1 MIEFGRKITVLALNA
16 ALIAILFTA
25 TASFAQVESPLG
37 GGGNLSL
44 PGFDSAKPSE
54 PKVSMTFS
62 PATAVVGEEITATI
76 EVKTDRAAYVYS
88 QNPNIGAET
97 KINLEE
103 IVGLEPI
110 DEKFKPS
117 KDPKV
122 VVEPLF
128 DDAKLEKFYG
138 GVSWTRKYRVTGSAA
153 PKITGELKFQVCDD
167 STCNQFTK
175 PILLQAKLGPAAS
188 EPTLEE
194 MLQAKPKIPDMPED
208 VFEPKKTETLALISG
223 TVLAETSIDPKRQFG
238 GPDPIHLNI
247 KLLNTSSGDEAVKTV
262 VLAITAKVDGD
273 WHLYAQTQDPEMF
286 GIPTAI
292 NVPKVEGLKAIDARF
307 LPTQKPEIV
316 KPDVDIVQQVF
327 HHEITWQKRYQ
338 LDEASFKGPIT
349 GSLIYQLCEES
360 GSCLPPNT
368 VNFELLGQ
376 AGTAQASLETTDD
389 KAPAEVVTGP
399 VEEEVAIQDQGLI
412 PFLLTGIIF
421 GYFALLTPCVFPMI
435 PITVSFFLKQAE
447 AKHNKPF
454 AMAALYCF
462 GIIGTFTVI
471 GIFVSAIFGAAGMQ
485 MLANSI
491 WFNMF
496 LSIVLIFFGLSMLGL
511 FEIRVPSWL
520 LTWSSSKEGQGGV
533 IGVLFMSFTFTLVSF
548 TCTFAFVGWLIPLA
562 AQGEYYWPALGMLA
576 FSTAFASPFFLLA
589 IFPSY
594 LKKLPKSGGWMNN
607 VKVVFGLLE
616 IGAAFKF
623 LSVADIGIFATAYV
637 FDYSLVMTSWMVLS
651 IVTGLY
657 LLGMFRMPHDSAGES
672 IGPLRLCFAMSF
684 LGFAAYLSSGIYGS
698 QKPEGVI
705 WEQIAAFAPPS
716 YNSAKDADLGPTL
729 KHDELIYALNV
740 DMAIDFAKAEN
751 KPLFYDFTGMN
762 CVNCRFMEV
771 NIFPKEETHDLLK
784 NFVRVQLYTDQ
795 IPEMQSDQAKLLL
808 DKNRR
813 LQADWFND
821 ATMPAYAVVSP
832 DGQTILSSYKG
843 KERSQGQFNR
853 FLKAGLDEWQRKAA
867 MAGSPVR
874 R

>member
-1 MIEFGRKITVLALNA
+1 MIEFGRKITIVALNA
-16 ALIAILFTA
+16 ALIVFLFYT
-25 TASFAQVESPLG
+25 TASSAQLESPLG

-97 KINLEE
+97 KISLEE

-138 GVSWTRKYRVTGSAA
+138 GVSWSRKYRVTGSAA

-188 EPTLEE
+188 EPSLVE
-194 MLQAKPKIPDMPED
+194 MLEAKPKIPDMPED
-208 VFEPKKTETLALISG
+208 IFEPKKAETLPLISG
-223 TVLAETSIDPKRQFG
+223 TVLAETSIDPKREFG
-238 GPDPIHLNI
+238 GPDPIHINV
-247 KLLNTSSGDEAVKTV
+247 KLLNTSGSDESVKTV

-286 GIPTAI
+286 GIPTEI
-292 NVPKVEGLKAIDARF
+292 NVPNVEGLKAIDARF
-307 LPTQKPEIV
+307 LPIKQPEIV

-338 LDEASFKGPIT
+338 LDQASFKGPIT
-349 GSLIYQLCEES
+349 GSLMYQLCEES

-368 VNFELLGQ
+368 VNFELLGN
-376 AGTAQASLETTDD
+376 AGAAQASLETTDD
-389 KAPAEVVTGP
+389 KAPAETVTGP

-421 GYFALLTPCVFPMI
+421 GYMALLTPCVFPMI

-447 AKHNKPF
+447 AKHHKPF
-454 AMAALYCF
+454 GMAFLYCL
-462 GIIGTFTVI
+462 GIISTFTII
-471 GIFVSAIFGAAGMQ
+471 GIFVSAVFGAAGMN
-485 MLANSI
+485 MVANNP
-491 WFNMF
+491 WFNLF
-496 LSIVLIFFGLSMLGL
+496 LAGVLVFFGMSMLGL

-533 IGVLFMSFTFTLVSF
+533 LGVLFMSFTFTLVSF
-548 TCTFAFVGWLIPLA
+548 TCTFAFVGLLLPMA
-562 AQGEYYWPALGMLA
+562 AQGNYYWPALGMIA
-576 FSTAFASPFFLLA
+576 FSAAFSSPFFLLA
-589 IFPSY
+589 LFPSY

-607 VKVVFGLLE
+607 VKVIFGLME

-623 LSVADIGIFATAYV
+623 LSVADIVIFTTPYI
-637 FDYSLVMTSWMVLS
+637 FDYALVMTSWMVLC
-651 IVTGLY
+651 IVAGLY
-657 LLGMFRMPHDSAGES
+657 LLGMFKLPSDSASDS
-672 IGPLRLCFAMSF
+672 IGALRLAFAISF
-684 LGFAAYLSSGIYGS
+684 LGFAAYLSSGIYGA
-698 QKPEGVI
+698 QKPEGI
-705 WEQIAAFAPPS
+705 LWEQIAAFAPPS
-716 YNSAKDADLGPTL
+716 YKALDDVELGPAL
-729 KHDELIYALNV
+729 EHDELLYALDV
-740 DMAIDFAKAEN
+740 DQAIEYAKATN
-751 KPLFYDFTGMN
+751 TPLFFDFTGTN

-771 NIFPKEETHDLLK
+771 NVFPKEENHKLLK
-784 NFVRVQLYTDQ
+784 NFVRVQLYTDS
-795 IPEMQSDQAKLLL
+795 IPDMNKELAQELLV
-808 DKNRR
+808 KNRR
-813 LQADWFND
+813 LQSDWFND
-821 ATMPAYAVVSP
+821 ATMPAYAVVTP
-832 DGQTILSSYKG
+832 DGETILSSYKG
-843 KERSQGQFNR
+843 AEREQGQFTR

-867 MAGSPVR
+867 MAGTPVR